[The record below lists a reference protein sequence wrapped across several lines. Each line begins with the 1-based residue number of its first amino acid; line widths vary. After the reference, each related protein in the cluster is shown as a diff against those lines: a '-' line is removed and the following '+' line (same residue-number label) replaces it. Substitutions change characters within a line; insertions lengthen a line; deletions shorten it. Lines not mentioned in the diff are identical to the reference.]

1 YEEGLARTQFA
12 HAPIWL
18 RASLGQNLRL
28 AGDAAGARAALAQAA
43 VELAALDCPACA
55 VGFQAVA
62 AEEYAALG
70 DADAAL
76 AAAAEAQRLGRTPGR
91 GPPRLAA
98 HPAPAPADLAAG
110 RPPAA

>member
-1 YEEGLARTQFA
+1 GAR
-12 HAPIWL
+12 IWR
-18 RASLGQNLRL
+18 RAWRGQTRRR

-76 AAAAEAQRLGRTPGR
+76 AAAAEAQRLGKTLGCVPA
-91 GPPRLAA
+91 RLAA